1 MESRERLL
9 TALCHRE
16 PDRVPIDLGGI
27 VTGITSV
34 AHANLREYLQISG
47 EEIIIDVIQ
56 QLVKPE
62 EEILERFGVD
72 TRYVYFGGSRD
83 HQNKPLLGERYV
95 DEWGI
100 ERREAKLHT
109 GGSYYDIVHSPL
121 KDATLEDLKKIEW
134 PDPYESSR
142 VEGLREEARRLYEET
157 EYGVMMNMIGS
168 IFEFTWYLRG
178 YIELMIDLISNKRV
192 AAYLMDKMLDFQK
205 GLFHMA
211 LKEAGPYIDVVMVG
225 DDISTQSAPAI
236 SLNLYREMIKPRQRE
251 LYDFIKSKTEA
262 RLFYHSC
269 GSTRAFL
276 PDLIDIG
283 VDIIN
288 PVQVLAVDMDT
299 KELKREFGRDLVFW
313 GGIDTQRVLPFG
325 SVKEVKDEV
334 RRRIE
339 DLSIGGGYVLNAVHN
354 IQSDVPPENIVAMF
368 EAAHEYGSY

>member
-9 TALCHRE
+9 TALDHRE

-34 AHANLREYLQISG
+34 AHANLRQYLKISG

-72 TRYVYFGGSRD
+72 TRYVYLGGSRD
-83 HQNKPLLGERYV
+83 HQNTPLLGESYV

-100 ERREAKLHT
+100 ERRRAHLHT
-109 GGSYYDIVHSPL
+109 GGSYYDIVSSPL
-121 KDATLEDLKKIEW
+121 KEATLEDLKKREW
-134 PDPYESSR
+134 PDPYEPSR
-142 VEGLREEARRLYEET
+142 VEGLREEAKRLYEE
-157 EYGVMMNMIGS
+157 EKSAVIVNMIGS

-178 YIELMIDLISNKRV
+178 YMELMMDLLSNKRM
-192 AAYLMDKMLDFQK
+192 AAYLMDKMLEFQL
-205 GLFHMA
+205 GLFDMA
-211 LKEAGPYIDVVMVG
+211 LKEAGPYMDVVMVG
-225 DDISTQSAPAI
+225 DDISTQNAPAI
-236 SLNLYREMIKPRQRE
+236 SLELYREMIKPRQRE

-262 RLFYHSC
+262 KLFYHSC
-269 GSTRAFL
+269 GSTRSFL

-288 PVQVLAVDMDT
+288 PVQVFAADMRPL
-299 KELKREFGRDLVFW
+299 ELKREFGRDLVFW

-325 SVKEVKDEV
+325 GPKEVKEEV
-334 RRRIE
+334 KRRIE
-339 DLSIGGGYVLNAVHN
+339 ELAKGGGYVLNAVHN

-368 EAAHEYGSY
+368 EAAQEYGVY